1 MHSFR
6 KNLTLDVRRLRLL
19 REFKSR
25 STIVAT
31 ARALHLTPS
40 AISQQIAALS
50 RDVGVPLLAPY
61 GRGVRLTPQAE
72 LLLQHATLVD
82 AQLERARADLA
93 AMERGAIGRVV
104 VGAFATI
111 VSSVLAAALTRLK
124 AEHPGIRM
132 LIREI
137 EAPECFTSL
146 DQGDLDLLITV
157 DYRAGPH
164 RGDPRYHRTELLD
177 DPLWVVLPRRHAL
190 ARKIAIDLADLAH
203 ERWNIGASQG
213 PCLEAAL
220 TACAAAGFNPSVDHR
235 MNDWS
240 ALVRLVAAGCGVALV
255 PQLALD
261 ASQLRDVAVRPVMGS
276 SRPNRHIYAA
286 VRSGTERSPVIAA
299 ALAALA
305 TAASERAAA
314 MNSARL
320 ARGRRKSG

>member
-1 MHSFR
+1 MNSFR
-6 KNLTLDVRRLRLL
+6 RNLTIDVRRLRLL

-40 AISQQIAALS
+40 AISQQISALS
-50 RDVGVPLLAPY
+50 RDLGVPLLRPH

-72 LLLQHATLVD
+72 LLLQHASLVD

-93 AMERGAIGRVV
+93 AMESGAIARVV
-104 VGAFATI
+104 VGAFATV
-111 VSSVLAAALTRLK
+111 VSGVVAAALTHLQ
-124 AEHPGIRM
+124 EDHPGIRM
-132 LIREI
+132 LIEEI
-137 EAPECFTSL
+137 EAPECFTRL

-164 RGDPRYHRTELLD
+164 RGDARYHRTELLD
-177 DPLWVVLPRRHAL
+177 DPLWVVLPRRHRL
-190 ARKIAIDLADLAH
+190 ARKDAIDLADLAH
-203 ERWNIGASQG
+203 ERWNVGASQG

-220 TACAAAGFNPSVDHR
+220 TACAASGFNPNVDHR

-261 ASQLRDVAVRPVMGS
+261 PSQLRDVAVRPVMGS
-276 SRPNRHIYAA
+276 SRPSRHIYAA
-286 VRSGTERSPVIAA
+286 VRSGTERSPGIAA
-299 ALAALA
+299 VLAALVM
-305 TAASERAAA
+305 AASERAAA
-314 MNSARL
+314 MKSGPV
-320 ARGRRKSG
+320 ARGKRKSK